1 MIRSQLKIPRGKVV
15 AVDTE
20 TTGLNV
26 WCGDRIFAV
35 SLCNEAGTTGYCEW
49 PVNPLTREVEPDP
62 TDVYRLRDW
71 SADSRVRKVLH
82 NAKFDL
88 PMFQHG
94 LGFPE
99 EQTIEAHPAS
109 GRRSRFRSKGEKR
122 PSGGETFADRTG
134 KYGETLEPWSRS
146 TSRRCRDGLRPEAN
160 LKTHQSSRSRTV
172 VERAPRRNPRSAG
185 CLRMLPSL
193 RRTALSADPSNVHL
207 PRAAWWIRLAT

>member
-1 MIRSQLKIPRGKVV
+1 MLGSRLKIPRGKVV

-71 SADSRVRKVLH
+71 LADSRVRKVLH

-94 LGFPE
+94 LGLPVAGPIHD
-99 EQTIEAHPAS
+99 TMLAM
-109 GRRSRFRSKGEKR
+109 
-122 PSGGETFADRTG
+122 FAF
-134 KYGETLEPWSRS
+134 
-146 TSRRCRDGLRPEAN
+146 
-160 LKTHQSSRSRTV
+160 
-172 VERAPRRNPRSAG
+172 
-185 CLRMLPSL
+185 
-193 RRTALSADPSNVHL
+193 RTAS
-207 PRAAWWIRLAT
+207 RAMD